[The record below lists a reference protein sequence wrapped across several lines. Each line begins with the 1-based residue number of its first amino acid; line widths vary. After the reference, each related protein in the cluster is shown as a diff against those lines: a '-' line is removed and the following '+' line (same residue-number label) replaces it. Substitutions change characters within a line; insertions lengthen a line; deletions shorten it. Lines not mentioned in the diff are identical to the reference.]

1 MTISNDELAHLLPL
15 AAKACGRPDQYLSTR
30 GCPTTEQEFAE
41 KGWAIWQP
49 HVDTGQC
56 AWMNAAL
63 GHNTSWLTRFRDT
76 WPGLLQITDLVEVCH
91 PYGVAVE
98 VEHNGTTQDKLRAWM
113 EASVRAAARIGE
125 KK

>member
-1 MTISNDELAHLLPL
+1 MTKEETQNLLPL

-49 HVDTGQC
+49 NIDVEQC

-63 GHNTSWLTRFRDT
+63 GHDT
-76 WPGLLQITDLVEVCH
+76 WWNEFNCQRVSVGTLREMCVE
-91 PYGVAVE
+91 
-98 VEHNGTTQDKLRAWM
+98 EHNGTTQDKLRAWM